1 MVNGIVPLISLSD
14 FLLFAYRNTRDFCVL
29 NLYFAILLN
38 SLISSSNFLVATL
51 GFSMY
56 RIMSSINGESF
67 TSLPIRIPF
76 ISFSSLIAVARPSKT
91 LLNNSVKNGCLCH
104 VPNLRGNVSSFSALS
119 MFAVGLSCSVL
130 CLVTQSRASL
140 YNPRDCSPPGSSV
153 HGDSPGKNSG
163 VGCHAF
169 LQRIFLTQGKKPRSP
184 TLQADNLPLSHQG
197 SPRILEWIAYTFS
210 RESSQLRTRTR
221 IFCIAGRFF
230 TNRAKGKHMGLPYM
244 AFIMLRY
251 VLLMPI
257 FPSLSFLK
265 NWYLFIWLCWV

>member
-1 MVNGIVPLISLSD
+1 M
-14 FLLFAYRNTRDFCVL
+14 
-29 NLYFAILLN
+29 N
-38 SLISSSNFLVATL
+38 SL
-51 GFSMY
+51 
-56 RIMSSINGESF
+56 
-67 TSLPIRIPF
+67 
-76 ISFSSLIAVARPSKT
+76 KT
-91 LLNNSVKNGCLCH
+91 TT
-104 VPNLRGNVSSFSALS
+104 
-119 MFAVGLSCSVL
+119 
-130 CLVTQSRASL
+130 CLVTQSCLTLATLWTIVCQASL
-140 YNPRDCSPPGSSV
+140 V

-210 RESSQLRTRTR
+210 RESSQLRTWTR

-230 TNRAKGKHMGLPYM
+230 TNRAKGKLMGLSYM